1 MGYPQFSEI
10 FLVGQDSLI
19 SVIPKRSKVNS
30 AHLAFVCAKI
40 EKMLKRLLVF
50 LLFLVLILPSW
61 AEKKKIKFWQDA
73 AIVSAVTCVYVL
85 ALSDTRERIFHEAS
99 IKKVWQNFKDPIN
112 SAIQG
117 GKMDHNSFWINYVA
131 HPLSFA
137 GLGLYLK
144 ERGYSNGGALLFTQ
158 TLNIVWEYVIE
169 GSMWL
174 PSGKDLITDL
184 CGSLTAI
191 YILAP
196 LSDRGEKKILAGD
209 RRWGSYFLYYLNPF
223 KKINRLIFG
232 RRQRSAG
239 IYILPSRG
247 GFIAGLHWQG

>member
-1 MGYPQFSEI
+1 M
-10 FLVGQDSLI
+10 
-19 SVIPKRSKVNS
+19 
-30 AHLAFVCAKI
+30 C
-40 EKMLKRLLVF
+40 KRLLVF
-50 LLFLVLILPSW
+50 FLTLLLILPVW
-61 AEKKKIKFWQDA
+61 AEKKKIHLWQDA
-73 AIVSAVTCVYVL
+73 ALVSAATCVYVL

-99 IKKVWQNFKDPIN
+99 IKKVWQNFADPIH

-131 HPLSFA
+131 HPVSFA

-144 ERGYSNGGALLFTQ
+144 ERGYSNGGALLFSQ

-184 CGSLTAI
+184 CGSLAAI
-191 YILAP
+191 YVLAP
-196 LSDRGEKKILAGD
+196 LSDGGEKKIAAGD
-209 RRWGSYFLYYLNPF
+209 RRWGNYFLYYLNPF

-232 RRQRSAG
+232 RRKDSAG
-239 IYILPSRG
+239 LFIFPSRG
-247 GFIAGLHWQG
+247 GVVAGFHWQV